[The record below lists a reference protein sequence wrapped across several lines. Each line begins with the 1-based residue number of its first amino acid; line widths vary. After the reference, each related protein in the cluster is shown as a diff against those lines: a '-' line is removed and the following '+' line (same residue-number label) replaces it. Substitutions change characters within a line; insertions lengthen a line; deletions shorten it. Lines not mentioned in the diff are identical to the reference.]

1 MILALSVLLAVTNLV
16 VPMTGHRVRPI
27 QPQSLFH
34 TIFADFSPESDGTT
48 YVQTGDIPA
57 MWLRDSSEQ
66 TLPYVRFAGAFPVL
80 AARFAG
86 VIHRNAKNLIA
97 DPYANAFNADYSVW
111 ERKWEADGPAWPVL
125 LTWVYWQTTGSRAIF
140 SSDLHRALRKVV
152 DTWRC
157 EQLHAQCSRYSAPE
171 ESPSQQAFNP
181 DSGMVW
187 TAFRPS
193 DDAVEY
199 HFNIPQEAIVTV
211 ALQDIAQLA
220 LIGYDD
226 DNLANEARSM
236 AAQIAQGIQTY
247 GRVYNPAYGGWV
259 YVFETDGLGNDLYAD
274 DANIPNLTTLPYI
287 GYCSAYDPTY
297 LNTRAYTLSPHN
309 PWYYSGTY
317 ATGLG
322 SPHTP
327 YDYVW
332 PLGIIGRALTATSS
346 AETIASITT
355 LAETDSQDGLIH
367 ESFYADGYWR
377 FTRAEFGWG
386 NALFAEL
393 LFRSLAGA
401 DAFPFTVNGDTVLP
415 FERVSRT
422 PTLVGPL
429 AQIANASMLV
439 RALGDL
445 LEEADGKASIPRVKQ
460 IIKRTARH

>member
-1 MILALSVLLAVTNLV
+1 MILALGALLAVTNLV

-27 QPQSLFH
+27 QAQALFH

-66 TLPYVRFAGAFPVL
+66 TLPYVRFSGAFPAL

-125 LTWVYWQTTGSRAIF
+125 LTWVYWQTTKSRAIF
-140 SSDLHRALRKVV
+140 TADLHEALRKVV

-157 EQLHAQCSRYSAPE
+157 EQLHAQCSRYSSAE
-171 ESPSQQAFNP
+171 ESPSRQAFNP
-181 DSGMVW
+181 DTGMVW

-193 DDAVEY
+193 DDAVQY

-211 ALQDIAQLA
+211 ALQDVAQLA
-220 LIGYDD
+220 LIGYSDN
-226 DNLANEARSM
+226 NLANEARSM
-236 AAQIAQGIQTY
+236 ADQVAQGIQTY
-247 GRVYNPAYGGWV
+247 GRVFNPAYGGWV
-259 YVFETDGLGNDLYAD
+259 YIFETDGLGNDLYAD

-297 LNTRAYTLSPHN
+297 LNTRAYTLSSRN

-332 PLGIIGRALTATSS
+332 PLGIVGRALTATSTT
-346 AETIASITT
+346 ETMASITT
-355 LAETDSQDGLIH
+355 LAETDSEDGLIH

-393 LFRSLAGA
+393 LFRSLSGA
-401 DAFPFTVNGDTVLP
+401 DAFPFTASGAAVLP
-415 FERVSRT
+415 FQRISRT

-429 AQIANASMLV
+429 VQIANAAMLY

-445 LEEADGKASIPRVKQ
+445 LEEADGKAAIPRVKQ
-460 IIKRTARH
+460 IIKHAERH